1 MNMRRTFN
9 YTSPKAVFY
18 SSDGTGRDTYI
29 SINNGGM
36 TSRKPF
42 SGIIDS
48 GKIIIYL
55 GAFLN
60 DNYSR
65 IGTQSIGPKYFY
77 YHSDGT
83 GRDTYVVYV
92 II

>member
-9 YTSPKAVFY
+9 YTSPKAAFY

-42 SGIIDS
+42 GGIVDS
-48 GKIIIYL
+48 GKVFNYL

-60 DNYSR
+60 DNCFHARTPSL
-65 IGTQSIGPKYFY
+65 GSKYFY

-83 GRDTYVVYV
+83 GRDTYVVY
-92 II
+92 INI